1 MTPWE
6 LATTSPKDIM
16 FEVPAVE
23 QPSCAHLEVQAGELP
38 LAFQE
43 GISTTALLKEH
54 NKTGAKEE
62 ETNTQVILLLI

>member
-43 GISTTALLKEH
+43 G
-54 NKTGAKEE
+54 
-62 ETNTQVILLLI
+62 VIFQQQLF